1 MKVIAHRGASAYA
14 PENTLKAFEL
24 AVEMGARDFEFDVHR
39 TRDGVLV
46 VHHDYDLKATA
57 GVHALIGKLTYA
69 ELKKFNVAAHRR
81 GSGFHHAPR
90 LAAVIDVIAPRGEW
104 LNFELKNDQNVY
116 PGIEAELAA
125 FISSRKGLM
134 EKSLV
139 SSFDHPSL
147 KRLRALAP
155 ELRLGYL
162 GHGLSTLILGPAL
175 RKARALGAVN
185 FHIALRL
192 AYKFNVARIKKAG
205 FNVCVYTVNTIKEAQ
220 RMQKIGVDGI
230 FSNHPDI
237 MGDWVLKG

>member
-24 AVEMGARDFEFDVHR
+24 AVAMGSRDFEFDVHR

-46 VHHDYDLKATA
+46 VHHDYDLKSTA
-57 GVHALIGKLTYA
+57 GKPALIADISYA

-81 GSGFHHAPR
+81 GAGFHPVPS
-90 LAAVIDVIAPRGEW
+90 LVDVMDVIAAPGEW
-104 LNFELKNDQNVY
+104 LNFELKNDGNVY
-116 PGIEAELAA
+116 PGIEAELVA
-125 FISSRKGLM
+125 FLRSRKGLL

-139 SSFDHPSL
+139 SSFDLPSL

-155 ELRLGYL
+155 GLRLGFL

-175 RKARALGAVN
+175 RKAKTIGAVN

-192 AYKFNVARIKKAG
+192 AFKLNVTRIKKAG
-205 FNVCVYTVNTIKEAQ
+205 FNVCVYTVNTKKDAQ
-220 RMQKIGVDGI
+220 RMLKIGVDGI